1 MAAVSL
7 GKYTSTMA
15 ITYSGEIDGSLWFS
29 KICYIMN
36 HFLAILYSYHVVDKL
51 THTVEKSF
59 APFKISYAG
68 EQIPSSR

>member
-1 MAAVSL
+1 
-7 GKYTSTMA
+7 
-15 ITYSGEIDGSLWFS
+15 
-29 KICYIMN
+29 MN

-68 EQIPSSR
+68 EQISSSR